1 MTEGTPA
8 SFTVTRIGDSAV
20 ALTMKL
26 TVDDAANADSMASGN
41 EGSKTVTVTDDTIY
55 NSDTISSATVTAND
69 DDTTT
74 AMLAVFPRRG
84 QTIESPSDI
93 GNEAGCFSVIL
104 NRKLYTGESL
114 AIPFQFS
121 GRTLGTDFR
130 LQFVIQN
137 SDVTYNASTGTVTFT
152 SSASGSATNQNCWFV
167 AYDDIDI
174 DNASLIVTI
183 PSLSSGNP
191 PILTATG
198 LGDSASFIV
207 VNEEADPGII
217 ITITSDGGSV
227 VVNEKTGRKRFT
239 VALATRPTADVD
251 GHYQGSQQKQ
261 SGVVDASDADTRH
274 TEFGDSATLTST
286 NWHIPQPLSL
296 VVRT

>member
-1 MTEGTPA
+1 M
-8 SFTVTRIGDSAV
+8 
-20 ALTMKL
+20 
-26 TVDDAANADSMASGN
+26 
-41 EGSKTVTVTDDTIY
+41 
-55 NSDTISSATVTAND
+55 ND
-69 DDTTT
+69 DDATT

-93 GNEAGCFSVIL
+93 GNEAGCFSVTL

-121 GRTLGTDFR
+121 GGMLDTDFR

-174 DNASLIVTI
+174 DNESLIVTI

-217 ITITSDGGSV
+217 ITITSDGSSV

-239 VALATRPTADVD
+239 VALATRPTADVTVTIKD
-251 GHYQGSQQKQ
+251 PSRNSQ
-261 SGVVDASDADTRH
+261 VLIDASDADTRH
-274 TEFGDSATLTST
+274 TEFGDSATFTST
-286 NWHIPQPLSL
+286 NWHILQPLSL
-296 VVRT
+296 VVIGSRDDEPNRSQVAVVYSTSSSQDSYNNLTGALTVIDRDPTLSPWPDAPARVR